1 MDTTRAIPT
10 IGARGLHFRSRL
22 EAQWSFVFTELNWN
36 WEYEPYDL
44 NGYIPDF
51 IVTFEDGN
59 ELLVEVKGIM
69 NAWDKEEECEEY
81 ILKIKN
87 SGWTKKYMI
96 VGGNVGIGKFSK
108 NGGNGVSLGIV
119 GYIDV
124 DDLGYHNFFYPVL
137 EVHKHDDTWWS
148 IIRIDGD
155 SDDYDIGLN
164 NGQKINRCT
173 KCSDNTEILFQEIW
187 TKSKNATQWNKPNMQ
202 TKDVKDTKRK
212 KNTHSEKACLQ
223 LQTIGETMYSHSMFE
238 RIKALNLKIVEYS
251 PNIQLFHI
259 KKEKRKAV
267 DDSGSA

>member
-1 MDTTRAIPT
+1 MKLQCMDTTRAIPT

-36 WEYEPYDL
+36 WEYKPYDL

-119 GYIDV
+119 GCFDLDGV
-124 DDLGYHNFFYPVL
+124 DYYNCIFPVL
-137 EVHKHDDTWWS
+137 EVHRDDDTWS
-148 IIRIDGD
+148 IICDESD
-155 SDDYDIGLN
+155 SDGYDMGLN
-164 NGQKINRCT
+164 NGVILHHSTRHPET
-173 KCSDNTEILFQEIW
+173 AELFQEIW

-202 TKDVKDTKRK
+202 TKYVKNINRKQDTCSNKPLK
-212 KNTHSEKACLQ
+212 VE
-223 LQTIGETMYSHSMFE
+223 IFE
-238 RIKALNLKIVEYS
+238 GS
-251 PNIQLFHI
+251 PNIQFFQS
-259 KKEKRKAV
+259 KKEKRKVV
-267 DDSGSA
+267 DDSGSDSA

>member
-1 MDTTRAIPT
+1 MKLQCMDTTRAIPT

-96 VGGNVGIGKFSK
+96 VGGNVGLGKFSK
-108 NGGNGVSLGIV
+108 HRGHGVSLGLV
-119 GYIDV
+119 GCFDFDGFDYYNYTV
-124 DDLGYHNFFYPVL
+124 PVL
-137 EVHKHDDTWWS
+137 EAHRDDDTWWS
-148 IIRIDGD
+148 IIRDD
-155 SDDYDIGLN
+155 DDRDDYDIGLN
-164 NGQKINRCT
+164 NGEILHHSTRH
-173 KCSDNTEILFQEIW
+173 SDTAQLFQEIW

-202 TKDVKDTKRK
+202 TKYVKNINRKQDTRSNKPLK
-212 KNTHSEKACLQ
+212 VE
-223 LQTIGETMYSHSMFE
+223 IFE
-238 RIKALNLKIVEYS
+238 GS
-251 PNIQLFHI
+251 PNIQFFQS
-259 KKEKRKAV
+259 KKEKRKVV
-267 DDSGSA
+267 DDSGSDSA